1 VAAFHICKTAF
12 SRANGPRVIA
22 KNLHPGA
29 VEHYEDAPSYE
40 RRYEARSEDVDFY
53 KRRAKGKSVL
63 EYGAGAGRL
72 TLPLA
77 RAGSE
82 ILAVDVSEP
91 MLGLLRKRVAEEAEK
106 TRQRI
111 TIKKGDMRT
120 FSTKRRFDLVIAG
133 FHTLCHLY
141 SNDDISAFSKRAFHH
156 LKPGGALEFDL
167 PLPRIDV
174 PGYDPLAQV
183 RVTEVDGE
191 SGPQLLT
198 QRWYQPQEIC
208 LHLHYAGFERIRLGA
223 DFSFAKLQPESSI
236 FVVSASKPG

>member
-1 VAAFHICKTAF
+1 MTA
-12 SRANGPRVIA
+12 P
-22 KNLHPGA
+22 KLHPGA
-29 VEHYEDAPSYE
+29 VEHYEDAGSYD

-63 EYGAGAGRL
+63 EYGAGTGRM

-82 ILAVDVSEP
+82 VMAVDVSQSMLDLLSERVRAEP
-91 MLGLLRKRVAEEAEK
+91 KA

-111 TIKKGDMRT
+111 SVKKGDMRT
-120 FSTKRRFDLVIAG
+120 FSTSRRFDLVIAG
-133 FHTLCHLY
+133 FHTVCHLY
-141 SNDDISAFSKRAFHH
+141 SNDDIRTFLKQAYRH
-156 LKPGGALEFDL
+156 LKPGGHLEFDL

-174 PGYDPLAQV
+174 PGYDSLAQV
-183 RVTEVDGE
+183 RVTEVDSE

-208 LHLHYAGFERIRLGA
+208 LHLHYAGFSRIRLGA
-223 DFSFAKLQPESSI
+223 DFTFDKLEPDTSI
-236 FVVSASKPG
+236 FIVSGQKPL

>member
-1 VAAFHICKTAF
+1 MAPHLQAPH
-12 SRANGPRVIA
+12 
-22 KNLHPGA
+22 LHPGA
-29 VEHYEDAPSYE
+29 VEHYEDASSYD

-63 EYGAGAGRL
+63 EYGAGTGRV

-77 RAGSE
+77 RAGSSVM
-82 ILAVDVSEP
+82 AVDVSEP
-91 MLGLLRKRVAEEAEK
+91 MLDLLRERVAAEAKATQKRVV
-106 TRQRI
+106 
-111 TIKKGDMRT
+111 IKKGDMRT
-120 FSTKRRFDLVIAG
+120 FATSRRFDLVIAG

-141 SNDDISAFSKRAFHH
+141 SIDDIRTFLKQAYRH
-156 LKPGGALEFDL
+156 LAPGGHLEFDL

-208 LHLHYAGFERIRLGA
+208 MHLHYAGFLRIRLGA
-223 DFSFAKLQPESSI
+223 DFTFEKLQPETSI
-236 FVVSASKPG
+236 FVVSAQKPA

>member
-1 VAAFHICKTAF
+1 MI
-12 SRANGPRVIA
+12 S

-53 KRRAKGKSVL
+53 KLRGKGKSIL
-63 EYGAGAGRL
+63 EYGAGAGRV

-82 ILAVDVSEP
+82 ILAVDASAP
-91 MLGLLRKRVAEEAEK
+91 MLELLRQRVLSEAAP
-106 TRQRI
+106 TRKRI

-120 FSTKRRFDLVIAG
+120 FSTSRRFDLVIAG

-141 SNDDISAFSKRAFHH
+141 SNDDIRSFLKRAYSH
-156 LKPGGALEFDL
+156 LKPGGCLEFDL

-174 PGYDPLAQV
+174 PGYDALAQV

-191 SGPQLLT
+191 TGPQLLT
-198 QRWYQPQEIC
+198 QRWYQPQEIS
-208 LHLHYAGFERIRLGA
+208 LHLHYAGFERIRIGA
-223 DFSFAKLQPESSI
+223 DFTFDKLEPDTSI
-236 FVVSASKPG
+236 FVVSARKPG